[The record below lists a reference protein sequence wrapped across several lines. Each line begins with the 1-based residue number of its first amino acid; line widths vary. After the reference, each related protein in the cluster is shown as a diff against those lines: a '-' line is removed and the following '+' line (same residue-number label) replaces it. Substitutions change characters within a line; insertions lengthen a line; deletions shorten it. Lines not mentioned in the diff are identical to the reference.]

1 MSKKKRR
8 KADRLEEILVSNY
21 ARSLAAQGRQEQ
33 PVENSLLE
41 KEEASRCYEQQSIRQ
56 RDSDLAYMVIQ
67 FQELKKELHKLK
79 KSMND
84 VKVHVNALKDNS
96 HKSEKKLKILSE
108 KVDKLCQRNNKQK
121 VALKKYRSQMHL
133 QKKIL
138 RLMGAY
144 LGINNS
150 SDNLEKIVNKCS
162 KKLDSAYIQFSPR
175 MKMPEIIDADYREA
189 KSNSC
194 K

>member
-1 MSKKKRR
+1 MPKKKRNQL
-8 KADRLEEILVSNY
+8 DVFEEILLHNH
-21 ARSLAAQGRQEQ
+21 ARSLALQDRQEP

-41 KEEASRCYEQQSIRQ
+41 KEEASRCYEQQALRQ
-56 RDSDLAYMVIQ
+56 RDSGLAYMAIR
-67 FQELKKELHKLK
+67 FQELKKELHKIK

-84 VKVHVNALKDNS
+84 VKMRVNALEDNS
-96 HKSEKKLKILSE
+96 HKLEKKLKGLSE
-108 KVDKLCQRNNKQK
+108 KVDKLCQRNDKQK
-121 VALKKYRSQMHL
+121 VALKKSHSQMHL

-150 SDNLEKIVNKCS
+150 SDNLEKIMNKCS
-162 KKLDSAYIQFSPR
+162 KKLDSGYMQFSKS
-175 MKMPEIIDADYREA
+175 MKMPEIIDAEYREV